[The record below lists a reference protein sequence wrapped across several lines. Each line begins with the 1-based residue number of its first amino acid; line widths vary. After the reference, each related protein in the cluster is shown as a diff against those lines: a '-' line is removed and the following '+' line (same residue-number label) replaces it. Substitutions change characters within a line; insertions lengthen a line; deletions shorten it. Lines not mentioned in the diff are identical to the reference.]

1 MAFLRNLFIASAMG
15 GSLILGACQSS
26 GIAQSGSTEAL
37 STRQAKPYALGTGDR
52 LRINVFGQEDLSGEF
67 VVDGTGIISLPLI
80 GDVKASSLS
89 TSQLQVSIADA
100 LADGYLLEPRV
111 SAEVINFRP
120 FYILGEVRAPGEY
133 PYSANLTV
141 QNAVAAAGGFDYRA
155 DKRNVFI
162 KTADSG
168 NEIKYILDANTLV
181 QPGDTIRIDERTF

>member
-1 MAFLRNLFIASAMG
+1 MAFLRNVFIAGAMG
-15 GSLILGACQSS
+15 ASLILSACQA
-26 GIAQSGSTEAL
+26 GGVAQAGSTDAL
-37 STRQAKPYALGTGDR
+37 ATRQATPYALGTGDR
-52 LRINVFGQEDLSGEF
+52 LRINVFGEDDLSGEF
-67 VVDGTGIISLPLI
+67 VIDNTGTISLPLI
-80 GDVKASSLS
+80 GEVKATGLS

-120 FYILGEVRAPGEY
+120 FYILGEVRTPGEY

-155 DKRNVFI
+155 DKRVVFI
-162 KTADSG
+162 KNAESST
-168 NEIKYILDANTLV
+168 EVKYILDANTLV